1 MTEYIPAIIPSPTL
15 ILVRT
20 VSAGIGTTAF
30 AFLYHSP
37 RRYYPDQGMMGAV
50 SWMMCMIMDMLFHTS
65 VLSIF
70 TAAFTASIL
79 SRCLAVRRKCPRTV
93 FLSISIFPL
102 LPGLSLF
109 WSIYLL
115 MIASTPNALIS
126 MRSCFI
132 SALAIALAI
141 SSVQQIP
148 DGFFT
153 RLMKKKS

>member
-1 MTEYIPAIIPSPTL
+1 
-15 ILVRT
+15 
-20 VSAGIGTTAF
+20 
-30 AFLYHSP
+30 
-37 RRYYPDQGMMGAV
+37 MMGAV
-50 SWMMCMIMDMLFHTS
+50 SWLLCMIMDMLFHKS

-79 SRCLAVRRKCPRTV
+79 SRFLAVRRKCPRTV

-115 MIASTPNALIS
+115 MTGSTPNALIS
-126 MRSCFI
+126 MRSCFM
-132 SALAIALAI
+132 SAFAIALAI

-148 DGFFT
+148 ERFFT
-153 RLMKKKS
+153 RLAGRDIHVIRHACPF